1 MIHSKRQRALSLVV
15 SSLVV
20 ALGSGLSGCRH
31 ERHDALPPPD
41 AAPFDAPDQLAE
53 GELLETS
60 DEAFGLALPEGLRI
74 TKRLYSNVVLVGA
87 RPSSE
92 IIEYLRQHVE
102 AKVESGVGTTTFV
115 DVSVKKPRSDWRGSL
130 RIEVS
135 RQGETTR
142 VELWGEVPPPLPDNS
157 GRTLP
162 SWFQSG
168 SPPKRASRDR

>member
-1 MIHSKRQRALSLVV
+1 MIHSKRFGAISLFA

-20 ALGSGLSGCRH
+20 ALASGLSGCRH
-31 ERHDALPPPD
+31 EKHDALPPPD
-41 AAPFDAPDQLAE
+41 VAPFEAPDQLAE

-74 TKRLYSNVVLVGA
+74 TKRLYSNVVLVGT

-92 IIEYLRQHVE
+92 IVDYLRQHVD
-102 AKVESGVGTTTFV
+102 AKVESGVGSTLFA
-115 DVSVKKPRSDWRGSL
+115 DVTVKKPRSDWRGSL

-135 RQGETTR
+135 RQGATTR

>member
-1 MIHSKRQRALSLVV
+1 MIHSKRLRALSLVA

-20 ALGSGLSGCRH
+20 ALASALSGCRH
-31 ERHDALPPPD
+31 EKHDAQPPPD
-41 AAPFDAPDQLAE
+41 VAPFEAPDQLAE

-74 TKRLYSNVVLVGA
+74 TKRLYSNVVLVGT

-92 IIEYLRQHVE
+92 VVDYLRQHVD
-102 AKVESGVGTTTFV
+102 AKVESGIGSTVFA
-115 DVSVKKPRSDWRGSL
+115 DVTVKKPRSDWRGSL

-135 RQGETTR
+135 RQGATTR

-168 SPPKRASRDR
+168 APPKRASRDR